1 MRLGIISDCVHY
13 KMPDGR
19 IATENHIL
27 LRQLQA
33 LCAYFPETLIAC
45 PFGEYSSLKVLSF
58 YTIETIRFYPLP
70 IVGGASIKAKLQLL
84 STIPTW
90 FKAFKS
96 IDESSDIVYQRF
108 PNNLNIP
115 GFFYFWIKG
124 KKTFATYTGTWAD
137 FKNESITYWF
147 QKWLLIH
154 LFKGPVWVYSESKPD
169 NNRILEGYSPSYS
182 LEEWEEE
189 AEQVKVRINNIQTVG
204 IPVYRFISV
213 GSLVPN
219 KNHAAIIKACAVLK
233 EKKIPFVLSIVGGGY
248 LEDTLQDLI
257 NGLNLAQE
265 VKLSGKKKAE
275 ELRVLFREHD
285 FIVQAPKEE
294 GYGKVPVEGF
304 FHGLIP
310 ILNKISMA
318 FLITGNEE
326 RGFLFNES
334 DPNDLANTL
343 LGLEDKIE
351 KFPTMI
357 ESGRSYAKKHTL
369 KAWAEEYHEQITKYY
384 F

>member
-13 KMPDGR
+13 KMPDGN

-33 LCAYFPETLIAC
+33 LCSFFPETLIAC
-45 PFGEYSSLKVLSF
+45 PFGEYSSSKVLSS
-58 YTIETIRFYPLP
+58 YSDKTISFYPLP
-70 IVGGASIKAKLQLL
+70 IVGGSSFASKLKLL

-90 FKAFKS
+90 YKAFKA
-96 IDESSDIVYQRF
+96 IDKSSDIVYQRF

-115 GFFYFWIKG
+115 GFFYFRIKG

-147 QKWLLIH
+147 QKWLLAH
-154 LFKGPVWVYSESKPD
+154 FFKGPVWVYAASKPE
-169 NNRILEGYSPSYS
+169 NKRILEGYSPSYS
-182 LEEWEEE
+182 VEEWEEE
-189 AEQVKVRINNIQTVG
+189 TVQVQQRIERLKAVG
-204 IPVYRFISV
+204 IPVFRFISV

-219 KNHAAIIKACAVLK
+219 KNHSAIIKACAVLK
-233 EKKIPFVLSIVGGGY
+233 EKKIPFMLTIVGGGY
-248 LEDTLQDLI
+248 LKDALQDLI
-257 NGLNLAQE
+257 NDLRLGQE
-265 VKLSGKKKAE
+265 VNLCGKKTAE
-275 ELRVLFREHD
+275 ELRVLYREND

-318 FLITGNEE
+318 FLITGNGE
-326 RGFLFNES
+326 RGFLFDES
-334 DPNDLANTL
+334 DANDLANML
-343 LGLEDKIE
+343 LGLRDKVE
-351 KFPTMI
+351 MFPAMI

-384 F
+384 K

>member
-1 MRLGIISDCVHY
+1 M
-13 KMPDGR
+13 
-19 IATENHIL
+19 
-27 LRQLQA
+27 
-33 LCAYFPETLIAC
+33 
-45 PFGEYSSLKVLSF
+45 
-58 YTIETIRFYPLP
+58 
-70 IVGGASIKAKLQLL
+70 QLL

-124 KKTFATYTGTWAD
+124 KKTFATYTGTWSD

>member
-13 KMPDGR
+13 KMPDGS

-33 LCAYFPETLIAC
+33 LCTYFPETLIAC
-45 PFGEYSSLKVLSF
+45 PFGEYSSSKVLSA
-58 YTIETIRFYPLP
+58 YTNEKISFYPLP
-70 IVGGASIKAKLQLL
+70 IVGGPSIKAKLRLL

-90 FKAFKS
+90 FKAFKA
-96 IDESSDIVYQRF
+96 IDRSSDIVYQRF

-115 GFFYFWIKG
+115 GLFYFWMKG

-137 FKNESITYWF
+137 FKSESITYWF

-189 AEQVKVRINNIQTVG
+189 SDQVQSRINSIQTVG
-204 IPVYRFISV
+204 IPIYRFISV

-233 EKKIPFVLSIVGGGY
+233 EKEIPFVLTIVGSGY
-248 LEDTLQDLI
+248 LKDTLQDLI

-265 VKLSGKKKAE
+265 VKLSGKKTAE
-275 ELRVLFREHD
+275 ELRVLYREHD

-318 FLITGNEE
+318 FLITGNGE

-334 DPNDLANTL
+334 DPIDLANTL
-343 LGLEDKIE
+343 IRLVDKVE
-351 KFPTMI
+351 TFPTMI
-357 ESGRSYAKKHTL
+357 ESGRRYAKKHTL

-384 F
+384 C